1 MKNFH
6 HISNKQHGSMK
17 SGALRFKNSTNLQAM
32 CAGALSC
39 CKV

>member
-6 HISNKQHGSMK
+6 RISNKQHGSMK

-39 CKV
+39 WKV